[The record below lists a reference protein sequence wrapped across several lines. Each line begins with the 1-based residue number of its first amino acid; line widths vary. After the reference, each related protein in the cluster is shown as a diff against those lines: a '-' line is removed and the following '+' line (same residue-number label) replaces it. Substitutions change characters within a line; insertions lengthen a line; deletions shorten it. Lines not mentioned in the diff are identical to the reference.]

1 MKWSSGWLVVVHR
14 LFIGTNIGLGAI
26 INKRCLFLG
35 LVILNNQ
42 LKPEDVPDLLQHK
55 YTNRGTR
62 KAMHHPP
69 LILIGV
75 APGDLLLEQ
84 LFGVVV

>member
-1 MKWSSGWLVVVHR
+1 MVKWVVGGGAALIYRHQYRLRCHHKQALFVPGLV
-14 LFIGTNIGLGAI
+14 
-26 INKRCLFLG
+26 
-35 LVILNNQ
+35 VILNNQ